1 MLLNAQRFI
10 HKPLAT
16 TKVIRVRLTG
26 IRVNISRFR
35 TITSLKKIMDNN
47 IVHIKSISELM
58 EGSGFGKP
66 KHPLITIIDTANIS
80 FSKEMLGLKLTSDLY
95 SIALKDASC
104 GLDYGRKPYDFNE
117 GVLFF
122 SAPKQVFKVTKTQK
136 LNEVKGWMIYFH
148 PDLIRNTKLAS
159 KVDDYTFFNYEVN
172 EALHLSEKEQTVLTD
187 IVSLIG
193 NEINERI
200 DNHSQQVLVSNIELM
215 LSYSLRF
222 YERQFNTRSAQN
234 SDIVSKV
241 ESILK
246 DYYKTNELILS
257 GQPSIEYLASKCLL
271 SPNYLSDLLS
281 KETGRSAKEHISDFL
296 IEKAKNLLVSSTDS
310 ISGIAYS
317 LGFNYPHYFGRIF
330 KKKTGKTPQ
339 EYRQMN

>member
-1 MLLNAQRFI
+1 MD
-10 HKPLAT
+10 K
-16 TKVIRVRLTG
+16 
-26 IRVNISRFR
+26 NI
-35 TITSLKKIMDNN
+35 I
-47 IVHIKSISELM
+47 HIKSINQLL
-58 EGSGFGKP
+58 EGSGFGKVT
-66 KHPLITIIDTANIS
+66 HPLIAIIDTADIV
-80 FSKEMLGLKLTSDLY
+80 FGEEMQGLKISSDLF

-122 SAPKQVFKVTKTQK
+122 SAPQQVFTVTKVQK

-148 PDLIRNTKLAS
+148 PNLIRNTKLGDQI
-159 KVDDYTFFNYEVN
+159 DDYTFFNYEVN
-172 EALHLSEKEQTVLTD
+172 EALHLSEKEQSVLSN
-187 IVSLIG
+187 IVNLIE

-200 DNHSQQVLVSNIELM
+200 DNHSQQVLVSNIELI
-215 LSYSLRF
+215 LSYSQRF

-234 SDIVSKV
+234 SDVVSKV
-241 ESILK
+241 ELLLK
-246 DYYKTNELILS
+246 NYYKTHELIET
-257 GQPSIEYLASKCLL
+257 GQPTIDYLAGECHL

-281 KETGRSAKEHISDFL
+281 KETGRSAKEHINDFL
-296 IEKAKNLLVSSTDS
+296 IEKAKNLLVNSTDS

-330 KKKTGKTPQ
+330 KKKTGNTPQ

>member
-1 MLLNAQRFI
+1 MD
-10 HKPLAT
+10 K
-16 TKVIRVRLTG
+16 
-26 IRVNISRFR
+26 NI
-35 TITSLKKIMDNN
+35 I
-47 IVHIKSISELM
+47 HIKSINQLL
-58 EGSGFGKP
+58 EGSGFGKAT
-66 KHPLITIIDTANIS
+66 HPLITIIDTADIV
-80 FSKEMLGLKLTSDLY
+80 FGEEMQGLKISSDLF

-122 SAPKQVFKVTKTQK
+122 SAPQQVFTVTKVQK

-148 PDLIRNTKLAS
+148 PDLIRNTKLGDQI
-159 KVDDYTFFNYEVN
+159 DDYTFFNYEVN
-172 EALHLSEKEQTVLTD
+172 EALHLSEKEQSVLSN
-187 IVSLIG
+187 IVNLIE

-200 DNHSQQVLVSNIELM
+200 DNHSQQVLVSNIELI
-215 LSYSLRF
+215 LSYSQRF

-234 SDIVSKV
+234 SDVVSKV
-241 ESILK
+241 ELLLK
-246 DYYKTNELILS
+246 NYYKTHELIET
-257 GQPSIEYLASKCLL
+257 GQPTIDYLAGECHL

-281 KETGRSAKEHISDFL
+281 KETGRSAKEHINDFL
-296 IEKAKNLLVSSTDS
+296 IEKAKILLVSSTDS

-330 KKKTGKTPQ
+330 KKKTGNTPQ